1 MKKKIWIL
9 IVLYL
14 IALMVFTLWIRLLPL
29 LNLGNS
35 DIFGIVGTTDSLYI
49 LRQIEQ
55 TSANFPLYGWYDP
68 MTYYPYGQVIGLGPV
83 FVWICSG
90 LCVITGAL
98 TRSEIVRTALLVPP
112 VMAVLMIP
120 VVFLL
125 IRKIADLKT
134 GLVGA
139 GLITVIGGNYFFISL
154 AGHFDHHMADVLFST
169 IFCLSYLYTVSYAT
183 DHPDALKKRGTAGML
198 VGLSLVSGITYS
210 VGLLTTPAM
219 IFFGLL
225 IVVYTAV
232 LFFYNFYHN
241 RECEH
246 LLVISFIIFACAT
259 GTLLLNGIRAPG
271 TNLYEYS
278 LGQPLAYLLALI
290 GIVALYALV
299 LAFRRN
305 RKGVYPAL
313 VFCIGILGLLA
324 VVLLIPEL
332 STSLLSGYRIFFGF
346 NPNAGLVQETRNYT
360 LAYGW
365 QSLGF
370 GLVLAAGG
378 YGITFWQS
386 LKKYRPLLVFI
397 LVWTLLMALA
407 TWRQARHEYY
417 LTVTIVILSSIC
429 MVWFFGRG
437 WNALLARMKGG
448 VHTAPPPP
456 SSKNGSEVL
465 HQSIPYVHIILGIL
479 VVGISMYFVLSSIDA
494 EYRFASDQ
502 PEGVNTAWRE
512 ALEWLRT
519 GTPDPGVD
527 YYRIY
532 DRATFTYPDQSY
544 GILTWWDNGNL
555 ITFFARRIPNAN
567 PFQSGVGESAQ
578 FFMADSEEAAD
589 IIADNGGIRYIV
601 TDIRTTALYLGSI
614 AKAYN
619 ASAGLIPYKEPFLIP
634 APGNVDQYKTVTF
647 YKKPFF
653 RTMLVRLHT
662 FDGSMLQPAKV
673 VDIEYNHPTA
683 STRGLKVI
691 TSMRS
696 VDAANRS
703 TAMAPGTGQAGGGT
717 RADTVSI
724 SYLLPVETVPALH
737 HYRLV
742 YESAGTLSGNSTD
755 KYIKIFEYVPGA
767 RIPGEGVI
775 GISLITNAG
784 RQFEYRQASEQGE
797 FIVPYSTLGNPYNV
811 SAIGKYRII
820 GTDKEFDV
828 SEDAIQKGLTIVSD

>member
-1 MKKKIWIL
+1 
-9 IVLYL
+9 
-14 IALMVFTLWIRLLPL
+14 
-29 LNLGNS
+29 
-35 DIFGIVGTTDSLYI
+35 
-49 LRQIEQ
+49 
-55 TSANFPLYGWYDP
+55 
-68 MTYYPYGQVIGLGPV
+68 
-83 FVWICSG
+83 
-90 LCVITGAL
+90 
-98 TRSEIVRTALLVPP
+98 
-112 VMAVLMIP
+112 
-120 VVFLL
+120 
-125 IRKIADLKT
+125 
-134 GLVGA
+134 
-139 GLITVIGGNYFFISL
+139 
-154 AGHFDHHMADVLFST
+154 MADVLFST
-169 IFCLSYLYTVSYAT
+169 IFCLSYLYTVSYAI
-183 DHPDALKKRGTAGML
+183 DHPDALKKPGTAGML
-198 VGLSLVSGITYS
+198 VVLSLVSGITFS

-225 IVVYTAV
+225 VVVFTAV
-232 LFFYNFYHN
+232 MFFYDFCHN
-241 RECEH
+241 RESEC
-246 LLVISFIIFACAT
+246 LLVISLIIFVCAI
-259 GTLLLNGIRAPG
+259 GILLMNGIRAPG

-290 GIVALYALV
+290 GIVALYALA

-313 VFCIGILGLLA
+313 VFCIGILALLA
-324 VVLLIPEL
+324 VFLLIPQL
-332 STSLLSGYRIFFGF
+332 SASLLSGYRIFFGF

-370 GLVLAAGG
+370 GLILAAGG
-378 YGITFWQS
+378 YGITLWRS
-386 LKKYRPLLVFI
+386 LRKYHPLLVFI
-397 LVWTLLMALA
+397 LVWSFLMALA

-417 LTVTIVILSSIC
+417 LAVTIVILSSIC
-429 MVWFFGRG
+429 IVWFFERG
-437 WNALLARMKGG
+437 WNALPAKTKGG
-448 VHTAPPPP
+448 VHPAPPPR
-456 SSKNGSEVL
+456 SSRTGSVVL
-465 HQSIPYVHIILGIL
+465 DRSIPYIHIILGIL
-479 VVGISMYFVLSSIDA
+479 VVGISFYFVLSSIDA

-512 ALEWLRT
+512 AMEWLRT
-519 GTPDPGVD
+519 STPDPGVD

-532 DRATFTYPDQSY
+532 DQATFTYPEQSY
-544 GILTWWDNGNL
+544 GILTWWDNGNM

-601 TDIRTTALYLGSI
+601 TDIRTTVLYLPSI

-619 ASAGLIPYKEPFLIP
+619 ASAGLMPYKEPFLIS
-634 APGNVDQYKTVTF
+634 APGNPDHYKTVTF

-662 FDGSMLQPAKV
+662 FDGSLLQPAKV
-673 VDIEYNHPTA
+673 VDIEYNLSTV

-703 TAMAPGTGQAGGGT
+703 TAMAPGTGQSGGGP

-742 YESAGTLSGNSTD
+742 YESAGTLSANSTD
-755 KYIKIFEYVPGA
+755 KYLKIFEYVPGA

-797 FIVPYSTLGNPYNV
+797 FIVPYSTIGNPYNV
-811 SAIGKYRII
+811 STIGKYRII
-820 GTDKEFDV
+820 GTKKEFDV
-828 SEDAIQKGLTIVSD
+828 SEDAVFKGLKISS